1 MSRIDVLIGIVP
13 WSGETCFAGAAVSVD
28 ALKFRRGRISHYGPN
43 ENFADGQVNG
53 SA

>member
-1 MSRIDVLIGIVP
+1 MPRIGVLLGIFP

-28 ALKFRRGRISHYGPN
+28 AVNFKRGKISHYGHN
-43 ENFADGQVNG
+43 ESFVDGQFNG